1 MRRRN
6 VWRWRLAVIGAA
18 ALCWT
23 GPAAHADLGGTVTFT
38 EPAASLVFPWDATS
52 GKASFAIV
60 SRGGVPQTSKAIA
73 THWAYWA
80 ADCKHL
86 ADVVICLTPRDT
98 IVVDPTALQGEV
110 QQGAKNVKTGP
121 VIDLSGQ
128 RGLATVT
135 AYQADGSC
143 RIADVPVPL
152 DQAIV
157 GSWTI
162 ANTKTNSAF
171 GGEAI
176 GFPNSGDFPDPAIL
190 EAGLRIPTLNPETLG
205 DSQVIVLPVR
215 FPFGNAQFASTEPG
229 PLRGVTC
236 DSAFVDNLEN
246 STSLPSVTYKC
257 AGFNPISAATAV
269 EKGDP
274 PIIPDT
280 FTLNSSGFLQFSNCR
295 LATGPITG
303 KRFIFAFHGQTVGPF
318 GTVAIGKYTNLFGQ
332 D

>member
-1 MRRRN
+1 
-6 VWRWRLAVIGAA
+6 VLGAA

-23 GPAAHADLGGTVTFT
+23 GTAHADLGGTVTFT

-98 IVVDPTALQGEV
+98 IVVDPTSLQGEV

-135 AYQADGSC
+135 AYQADGALPD
-143 RIADVPVPL
+143 RGRAGAARPGDRRLV
-152 DQAIV
+152 DDREHEDE
-157 GSWTI
+157 
-162 ANTKTNSAF
+162 F
-171 GGEAI
+171 GVRRRGDRLSEQRRLP
-176 GFPNSGDFPDPAIL
+176 GSGDPRSGSAHSDAQS
-190 EAGLRIPTLNPETLG
+190 RG
-205 DSQVIVLPVR
+205 DSPVIVLPVR

-229 PLRGVTC
+229 PLKGVTC

-280 FTLNSSGFLQFSNCR
+280 LTLSSSGFLQFSNCR
-295 LATGPITG
+295 LATGPIIG
-303 KRFIFAFHGQTVGPF
+303 KRFIFAFHGQSVGPF
-318 GTVAIGKYTNLFGQ
+318 GTVAIGKYTNLFIQ